1 MKLRFTALEQVNN
14 GDELIVINSVK
25 PGSKSIGR
33 GDCINQAEVPW
44 SAVTDI
50 AEIDIVDEKVFLTAN
65 VWSEVVAVAF
75 ASQKNKPDDGG

>member
-33 GDCINQAEVPW
+33 DDCINQAEVPW

-50 AEIDIVDEKVFLTAN
+50 ADEEIFLIAN
-65 VWSEVVAVAF
+65 VWLNIVAVAF
-75 ASQKNKPDDGG
+75 ASQKNKPDGGG